1 MNMIDI
7 ITKKRDGQVLSYDDF
22 KWWID
27 GYLKGDIT
35 DYQSSALLMAMY
47 LNGLNDEETFDL
59 TDVMLHSG
67 EVIDLS
73 GINGKKVDKHS
84 TGGVGDKTTL
94 VVAPVLA
101 AAGLKVA
108 KMSGRGLGHTGG
120 TLDKLES
127 IPGLSVEKTTAEFI
141 RQVNKEGLAIIS
153 QSEELVPADRKLYAL
168 RDVTATVDSTQLI
181 AASIMSKKLATGA
194 DVIVLDVKYGSGAFM
209 KTPEEAKNLAEQMIR
224 IGNGHGK
231 RIAAV
236 ITSME
241 SPLGF
246 AVGNALEVDEA
257 VDSLQGKGPM
267 DLYLLVQVLAGEI
280 IYQSGLKHMRM
291 DAYTYVN
298 ELLESNK
305 SWKKFLAMVKSQGG
319 DISSIK
325 SGHLTNADYTMEIG
339 SVAEGYIR
347 KVDALTIGCAARD
360 LGAGRLTKEDDIDI
374 NAGIVI
380 HKKVGNYVH
389 IGDPIAT
396 VYCKNIYQA
405 TEVAAKILRAFE
417 IVPDEIQPEQLIYGI
432 VDKDGFIPWI
442 DILNGI
448 QA

>member
-7 ITKKRDGQVLSYDDF
+7 ITKKRDKQELGFDEL

-27 GYLKGDIT
+27 GYLAGEIS

-47 LNGLNDEETFDL
+47 LNGLTDEETFNL
-59 TDVMLHSG
+59 TEIMMHSG

-73 GINGKKVDKHS
+73 SISGKKVDKHS

-127 IPGLSVEKTTAEFI
+127 IPGLSVEKNTADFI
-141 RQVNKEGLAIIS
+141 RQVNREGLAVIS
-153 QSEELVPADRKLYAL
+153 QSAELVPADKKLYAL
-168 RDVTATVDSTQLI
+168 RDVTATVESTPLI

-209 KTPEEAKNLAEQMIR
+209 KTPEAAKNLAEQMIR
-224 IGNGHGK
+224 IGTRHGK
-231 RIAAV
+231 LVAAV
-236 ITSME
+236 ITAME

-257 VDSLQGKGPM
+257 IDSLQGKGPM

-280 IYQSGLKHMRM
+280 IYQSGFKHSRF
-291 DAYTYVN
+291 DAYTHVN
-298 ELLESNK
+298 ELLESGK
-305 SWKKFLAMVKSQGG
+305 AWKKFLALVKAQGG
-319 DISSIK
+319 DVVAVK
-325 SGHLTNADYTMEIG
+325 AGHLTNAQYKMEIG

-347 KVDALTIGCAARD
+347 RVDAMAIGCAARD
-360 LGAGRLTKEDDIDI
+360 LGAGRLTKEDTIDID
-374 NAGIVI
+374 AGIVV
-380 HKKVGNYVH
+380 HKKVGNYIH
-389 IGDPIAT
+389 IGDPLAT
-396 VYCKNIYQA
+396 VYCKNVYQA
-405 TEVAAKILRAFE
+405 TEVAASVMRAFE

-432 VDKDGFIPWI
+432 VDRNGFIPWQQ
-442 DILNGI
+442 ILNGM
-448 QA
+448 Q